1 MKIDL
6 KCLLRI
12 KKGAKKPEK
21 KSRICL
27 PLDQS
32 LEIVRLRENGLTF
45 AQIAR
50 DKKMN
55 ESSIRTIWKNKDD
68 IKRQEIQ
75 TVKFDADNCLEK
87 IYRQIRN
94 GAAFVIW

>member
-50 DKKMN
+50 DKKWMN
-55 ESSIRTIWKNKDD
+55 HQSEQFGRIKMTSKDKEFKQQNSMQRQLSGKNL
-68 IKRQEIQ
+68 QP
-75 TVKFDADNCLEK
+75 N
-87 IYRQIRN
+87 
-94 GAAFVIW
+94 